1 MLLKHYF
8 SPSSNIC
15 NLMSLM
21 NSHPSQ
27 GNELFPWFQ
36 IRRDEVLNQYQLIRG
51 LNDPFKTVSICTR
64 AINDAGLKW
73 VLNNC
78 KIPVMLLLLTII
90 ELS

>member
-15 NLMSLM
+15 SLMSLM
-21 NSHPSQ
+21 NSRPSQ
-27 GNELFPWFQ
+27 GNDLFPWFQ
-36 IRRDEVLNQYQLIRG
+36 IRKDEVLNQYQLIRG
-51 LNDPFKTVSICTR
+51 LNDPFKTVSICTW

-73 VLNNC
+73 ALNNC
-78 KIPVMLLLLTII
+78 KIPVMLLLLTVT